1 MRHARRIL
9 RVAVAAAVAGL
20 VACASVPT
28 HFYTLQQGAG
38 TRANAPT
45 VTPTFLIDLLP
56 VAVPAQIDQPELL
69 VRQSDQRVAVLDNER
84 WAAPVAAEL
93 RDAFA
98 ADLVGTLGTRDVH
111 GLAHPPTTPVYRIQ
125 IDVRRF
131 DSWPG
136 RHALIEADWSARGD
150 AERALLTC
158 TSSASE
164 SVEPGYDALVQG
176 HQRAIGRIADD
187 IAAVLRAI
195 SASAVPTCPR

>member
-9 RVAVAAAVAGL
+9 RVAILAAIAALG
-20 VACASVPT
+20 ACASVPT
-28 HFYTLQQGAG
+28 HFYTLQHGAG
-38 TRANAPT
+38 THANAPI
-45 VTPTFLIDLLP
+45 VTPTFLIDVLP

-69 VRQSDQRVAVLDNER
+69 VRQSDQRVDVLDNER

-111 GLAHPPTTPVYRIQ
+111 GLAHPPAMPVYRIE

-136 RHALIEADWSARGD
+136 HQALIEADWSVRGD

-164 SVEPGYDALVQG
+164 NVKPGYDALVQG
-176 HQRAIGRIADD
+176 HQRAIGRIADG
-187 IAAVLRAI
+187 IAAVLRSIA
-195 SASAVPTCPR
+195 AGAAPACPR

>member
-1 MRHARRIL
+1 MRDARRISHVT
-9 RVAVAAAVAGL
+9 VAVAIMALG
-20 VACASVPT
+20 ACASVPT
-28 HFYTLQQGAG
+28 HFYTLQHGAG
-38 TRANAPT
+38 TRANVPA
-45 VTPTFLIDLLP
+45 VTPTFLIDVLP
-56 VAVPAQIDQPELL
+56 VSVPAQIDQPELL
-69 VRQSDQRVAVLDNER
+69 VRQSDQRVDVLDNER

-111 GLAHPPTTPVYRIQ
+111 SLAHPPATPVYRIE

-131 DSWPG
+131 DSWPD
-136 RHALIEADWSARGD
+136 HQALIEADWSVRGD

-164 SVEPGYDALVQG
+164 NVEPGYDALVQG

-187 IAAVLRAI
+187 IAAVLRSIA
-195 SASAVPTCPR
+195 AGTEPTCPR